1 MQTLNWLET
10 HLESLDEVIKTL
22 NDDFCWGLEIIEGL
36 NGKWFVK
43 SGESVIFSADNRDA
57 VDAFIYGM
65 GMFIM
70 GVPEPLFTELSKGV
84 KAWCDDLTGNT
95 TTKSE

>member
-1 MQTLNWLET
+1 MQTLNWLES
-10 HLESLDEVIKTL
+10 HLESLDEAIKTL
-22 NDDFCWGLEIIEGL
+22 NDDFCWGIEIIEGL
-36 NGKWFVK
+36 NGWWFVK

-70 GVPEPLFTELSKGV
+70 GVPDPLFDDLSKGM
-84 KAWCDDLTGNT
+84 KSWCDDITGNT
-95 TTKSE
+95 TTQSE